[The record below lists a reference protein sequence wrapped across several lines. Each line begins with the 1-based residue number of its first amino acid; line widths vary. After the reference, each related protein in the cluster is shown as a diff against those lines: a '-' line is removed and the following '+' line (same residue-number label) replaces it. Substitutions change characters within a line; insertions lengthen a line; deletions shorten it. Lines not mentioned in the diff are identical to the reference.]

1 MRILYFSW
9 IKEKI
14 GKKSEEIVKP
24 EEVKNVLDLIKH
36 LKNFSTNHNE
46 ALNDLNVVRVAVN
59 QSFSDLQSKIND
71 DDEVAFF
78 PPVTG
83 GW

>member
-14 GKKSEEIVKP
+14 GKKSEEITKP
-24 EEVKNVLDLIKH
+24 KEVINVLDLIKH
-36 LKNFSTNHNE
+36 LKNFSNNHNE

-59 QSFSDLQSKIND
+59 QNFADLQTKIND

-83 GW
+83 G

>member
-14 GKKSEEIVKP
+14 GKKSEEIAKP
-24 EEVKNVLDLIKH
+24 KEVINVLDLIKH
-36 LKNFSTNHNE
+36 LKNFSNNHNE

-59 QSFSDLQSKIND
+59 QNFADLHTKINN

-83 GW
+83 G

>member
-36 LKNFSTNHNE
+36 LKNFSNNHNE

-59 QSFSDLQSKIND
+59 QNFADLQTKIND

-83 GW
+83 G

>member
-9 IKEKI
+9 IKEKT
-14 GKKSEEIVKP
+14 GKQSEEIAKP
-24 EEVKNVLDLIKH
+24 EEVINVLDLIKH
-36 LKNFSTNHNE
+36 LKNFSNNHNE

-59 QSFSDLQSKIND
+59 QSFADLQTKIND

-83 GW
+83 G

>member
-14 GKKSEEIVKP
+14 GKKSEEITKP
-24 EEVKNVLDLIKH
+24 KEVINVLDLIKH
-36 LKNFSTNHNE
+36 LKNFSKNHNE

-59 QSFSDLQSKIND
+59 QNFADLQTKIND

-83 GW
+83 G

>member
-14 GKKSEEIVKP
+14 GKKSEEIAKP
-24 EEVKNVLDLIKH
+24 KEVINVLDLVKH
-36 LKNFSTNHNE
+36 LKNFSNNHNE
-46 ALNDLNVVRVAVN
+46 AQNDLNVVRVAVN
-59 QSFSDLQSKIND
+59 QNFADLQTKIND

-83 GW
+83 G

>member
-14 GKKSEEIVKP
+14 GKKSEEIAKP
-24 EEVKNVLDLIKH
+24 TEVINVLDLIKH
-36 LKNFSTNHNE
+36 LKNFSNNHNE

-59 QSFSDLQSKIND
+59 QNFADLQTKIND

-83 GW
+83 G